1 METYLYKVF
10 NTEGA
15 MEEGTISASSGGD
28 AANALRL
35 RGFSIISLTKEA
47 SEKKERRSFLKRKPF
62 SGDEKP
68 ILSRARETVME
79 GRTLWETLDESGAF
93 PRFFTALIQVGEMT
107 GTLPEEL
114 DRIAEHYR
122 KKAEFK
128 RKAVSALAYPCF
140 VLLFALTVLLT
151 ILTFILPTFET
162 LFASLQI
169 TLPAGARIALAA
181 GKFLQETGR
190 FLFLLP
196 LLSALGLGISL
207 KTEKGREKIDEILY
221 RSRFCKRLLLIR
233 FAATLSAFLESG
245 RTLGDALEDCKDT
258 IGNREAER
266 ALEAVK
272 EEVTKG
278 NDFAESLKKSGFS
291 LPIFYQLT
299 RIGMESGELS
309 DFLMK
314 AAGLMEREAERKASR
329 FRAILEPAML
339 LLVGG
344 MTAIVVFSV
353 ILPVFHMAARV

>member
-1 METYLYKVF
+1 M
-10 NTEGA
+10 
-15 MEEGTISASSGGD
+15 
-28 AANALRL
+28 
-35 RGFSIISLTKEA
+35 
-47 SEKKERRSFLKRKPF
+47 
-62 SGDEKP
+62 
-68 ILSRARETVME
+68 
-79 GRTLWETLDESGAF
+79 
-93 PRFFTALIQVGEMT
+93 
-107 GTLPEEL
+107 
-114 DRIAEHYR
+114 
-122 KKAEFK
+122 
-128 RKAVSALAYPCF
+128 
-140 VLLFALTVLLT
+140 
-151 ILTFILPTFET
+151 
-162 LFASLQI
+162 
-169 TLPAGARIALAA
+169 
-181 GKFLQETGR
+181 
-190 FLFLLP
+190 
-196 LLSALGLGISL
+196 

-299 RIGMESGELS
+299 RIGMESGELP

-344 MTAIVVFSV
+344 MTAIVVFFV